1 MIERFYHSLKFR
13 LLVAFTFVA
22 IASLSF
28 ANAACYSKTS
38 PPIASTRTQTLTTPC
53 RVIQHIS
60 GKTQVCGQPQQ
71 VVALSPPLL
80 DIMLALGVQPMAYAE
95 VDLFT
100 RRKFDRPDEQIPF
113 LGKYVTTQPMNLGS
127 RDSPSQELLLWL
139 KPDLI
144 LGEPEYNRNN
154 YNLLAKIAPTLLFRI
169 QEKDD
174 WQQHISAIGR
184 ALGREERAKQVIAE
198 YQQLIAQTKAAL
210 APIAARQPRVLVLG
224 FGRLAADS
232 FVLDPEEFVC
242 GILQE
247 LGFEIVTVGAR
258 EQERFSVSLEVLPQI
273 EADAILVLPSGNNT
287 IANAR
292 QQWSQNPILRSLS
305 ADKAGKV
312 YFTDFQI
319 TRIRGPIAAE
329 IFVKQMREVL
339 TKEARSQKPGVRMG
353 EDFFASSS

>member
-1 MIERFYHSLKFR
+1 MIERFYHLLKFC
-13 LLVAFTFVA
+13 LLATLTFVA
-22 IASLSF
+22 IA
-28 ANAACYSKTS
+28 ACHSWTASQIVSTS
-38 PPIASTRTQTLTTPC
+38 TQPLASQC
-53 RVIQHIS
+53 EIVQHIS
-60 GKTQVCGQPQQ
+60 GKTQVCGQPKQ

-80 DIMLALGVQPMAYAE
+80 DIMLALGVQPLAYAE
-95 VDLFT
+95 VDLF
-100 RRKFDRPDEQIPF
+100 RGRKFDNPEAQIPF
-113 LGKYVTTQPMNLGS
+113 LGKYITTQPMNLGS

-169 QEKDD
+169 QSKDD

-184 ALGREERAKQVIAE
+184 ALGREAQAEQVIAQ
-198 YQQLIAQTKAAL
+198 YKQQIAQTKAVL
-210 APIAARQPRVLVLG
+210 APIAAQQRRILVLG
-224 FGRLAADS
+224 FGRLIANS
-232 FVLDPEEFVC
+232 FVFEPDEFVC

-247 LGFEIVTVGAR
+247 LGFEIVTVGSGER
-258 EQERFSVSLEVLPQI
+258 ERFSVSLEVLPQI
-273 EADAILVLPSGNNT
+273 ETDAILILPSGDNT
-287 IANAR
+287 VANAQ

-329 IFVKQMREVL
+329 IFVDRMRELL
-339 TKEARSQKPGVRMG
+339 TKEARSQESGVRMG
-353 EDFFASSS
+353 NA